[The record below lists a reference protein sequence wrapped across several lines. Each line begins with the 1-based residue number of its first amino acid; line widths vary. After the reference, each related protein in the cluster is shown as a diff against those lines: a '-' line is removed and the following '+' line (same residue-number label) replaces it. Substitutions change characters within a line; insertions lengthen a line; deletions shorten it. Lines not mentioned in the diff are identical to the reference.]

1 MRLKNLAVGLLV
13 IVVVIGAFFA
23 SAVAELKGE
32 AAAAAAAA
40 ENPAVAIL
48 RTADNTVDELPLE
61 EIVVGVLAAEMPVSF
76 EPEALKAQAVAA
88 RSYIVKRL
96 PPPLGSGL
104 SVHVGNA
111 YICDDFAHCQAY
123 RDEAGRQERWG
134 EDFAE
139 NEAKIRA
146 AVTETAGL
154 VLCSRGELLSPTFH
168 STCGGMTEAAG
179 DYWQTDV
186 PALQPVPCYWDNK
199 APRYTSN
206 VFFSRAELAEKLEV
220 TAEQLND
227 LKKSAVSAA
236 GRVME
241 VSCGGK
247 SWKGSAFRTL
257 LGLNST
263 DFDWLATPAGF
274 YFTVQG
280 YGHGVGLCQ
289 YGADGLAAVGAD
301 FRDILT
307 HYYTDVEITPIAEL
321 LPE

>member
-1 MRLKNLAVGLLV
+1 MRAKRLVLGCVVFVMVLAV
-13 IVVVIGAFFA
+13 FFA

-48 RTADNTVDELPLE
+48 RTANNTVEELPLE

-123 RDEAGRQERWG
+123 RDEAGRKERWG
-134 EDFAE
+134 EDFAA

-146 AVTETAGL
+146 AVAETAGL
-154 VLCSRGELLSPTFH
+154 VLCSEGKLLSPTFH

-179 DYWQTDV
+179 D
-186 PALQPVPCYWDNK
+186 
-199 APRYTSN
+199 R
-206 VFFSRAELAEKLEV
+206 FSRARRSSSDRAD
-220 TAEQLND
+220 A
-227 LKKSAVSAA
+227 
-236 GRVME
+236 
-241 VSCGGK
+241 CG
-247 SWKGSAFRTL
+247 WQTRFL
-257 LGLNST
+257 
-263 DFDWLATPAGF
+263 
-274 YFTVQG
+274 
-280 YGHGVGLCQ
+280 
-289 YGADGLAAVGAD
+289 
-301 FRDILT
+301 
-307 HYYTDVEITPIAEL
+307 
-321 LPE
+321 